1 MQPSPYLPA
10 AFALLLL
17 AACASTPAPRETQA
31 QRIAED
37 QRLST
42 RLDARLQR
50 LARRGFSGAV
60 LVEREGRVLLHAGYG
75 MADREAG
82 RPVSADT
89 VFHIGSLSKSFTA
102 AAVLQLE
109 SEGRLRLDDRLDRHF
124 AEVPA
129 DKAAISLRQL
139 LTHSAGL
146 PDRVLPCSRAEA
158 GALDR
163 DAYVRTVLAAPLL
176 DRPGRRYRYS
186 NAGYDLLGAVIELA
200 SGQAYEDYLRRALL
214 DPAGLHDTGI
224 APATWAEPE
233 RIALGYRADGRPW
246 GTLHSLFWG
255 EHGALWCNL
264 ASGALLSTVDDLRR
278 WQRAL
283 LEGRVLAPE
292 QVERMWSPQ
301 IAEQPGRRS
310 HYGFGFLISEHPGLG
325 RLVAH
330 NGSLSRVLEAELRW
344 YRDRDLLLVLAGNS
358 AALTATA
365 AMPELVRQLPGAVQS
380 PRPGAWR

>member
-1 MQPSPYLPA
+1 MQSAPHLPA

-17 AACASTPAPRETQA
+17 LGCASAPTPRDA
-31 QRIAED
+31 QSPDGAED
-37 QRLST
+37 RRLAA
-42 RLDARLQR
+42 RLDAQLQR

-75 MADREAG
+75 LADREAG

-89 VFHIGSLSKSFTA
+89 VFHIGSLTKSFTA
-102 AAVLQLE
+102 AAVLRLE
-109 SEGRLRLDDRLDRHF
+109 SEGRLRLDDRLDQHF

-129 DKAAISLRQL
+129 DKAAITLRQL

-163 DAYVRTVLAAPLL
+163 DAYVQTVLAAPLQ

-186 NAGYDLLGAVIELA
+186 NTGYDLLGAVIELA
-200 SGQAYEDYLRRALL
+200 SGQTYEDYLRSALL
-214 DPAGLHDTGI
+214 APAGLHDTGI
-224 APATWAEPE
+224 APTTWAQAE
-233 RIALGYRADGRPW
+233 RIALGYRADGQPW

-301 IAEQPGRRS
+301 IAERPGGRS

-344 YRDRDLLLVLAGNS
+344 YRDRDLLLVVAGNS

-365 AMPELVRQLPGAVQS
+365 AMPELVQHLAGAAQS
-380 PRPGAWR
+380 PWPGAWR